1 MVDEITNPNIPPNI
15 PTEPQGALP
24 PVPDLPAFE
33 PKLSTSPVDE
43 SGPAALV
50 PGRGKWLRYG
60 VVMAVALV
68 GVGVVLAAYI
78 LLRGMAVPKEVPEV
92 VEVQETTETTETQKT
107 SGAQDTTSLDALGKS
122 FDEMGIQL
130 STLEQDTT
138 FEQEANLSSQE
149 F

>member
-1 MVDEITNPNIPPNI
+1 
-15 PTEPQGALP
+15 
-24 PVPDLPAFE
+24 
-33 PKLSTSPVDE
+33 
-43 SGPAALV
+43 
-50 PGRGKWLRYG
+50 
-60 VVMAVALV
+60 MAVALV